1 MTCCC
6 VYPHVVLFV
15 CLSTSCAR
23 LLHIIETE
31 SSIFGVSWG
40 STALHCI
47 GVNMDDERLGKT

>member
-1 MTCCC
+1 MINDM
-6 VYPHVVLFV
+6 LF

-23 LLHIIETE
+23 LLYIIETE

-40 STALHCI
+40 STALHSI